1 MENIMLDMIFFIQN
15 DVATGLK
22 ISFEDLGKNGLAAVA
37 GENVEVVLHW
47 VLEVNLRLKKVRQ
60 ILTKISIHFFEDL
73 IFCSVSKFKELFS
86 LLLDQERVT
95 QLNIA
100 VGIYD
105 TSTAALVCVRYI
117 LQQEFISYHS
127 LCISNYWFIQ
137 GHINSCWNCGG
148 DHGLRDFQNQ
158 NNQNMVQANKRRW

>member
-22 ISFEDLGKNGLAAVA
+22 FSFEDLGKNGLAAVA

-95 QLNIA
+95 QLNI
-100 VGIYD
+100 Y
-105 TSTAALVCVRYI
+105 LV
-117 LQQEFISYHS
+117 
-127 LCISNYWFIQ
+127 ISNTSSATLVHVKAILIRQSPTTIIFALITTGSYKYMQSNARYAEATTVLGNTKTKIIQ
-137 GHINSCWNCGG
+137 
-148 DHGLRDFQNQ
+148 R
-158 NNQNMVQANKRRW
+158 

>member
-22 ISFEDLGKNGLAAVA
+22 FSFEDLGKNGLAAVA

-95 QLNIA
+95 QLNI
-100 VGIYD
+100 Y
-105 TSTAALVCVRYI
+105 LV
-117 LQQEFISYHS
+117 
-127 LCISNYWFIQ
+127 ISNTRSATMVHVKAILIRQSPTTIIFALITTGSYKDMQSNARYAEATTVLGNTKTKIIQ
-137 GHINSCWNCGG
+137 
-148 DHGLRDFQNQ
+148 R
-158 NNQNMVQANKRRW
+158 